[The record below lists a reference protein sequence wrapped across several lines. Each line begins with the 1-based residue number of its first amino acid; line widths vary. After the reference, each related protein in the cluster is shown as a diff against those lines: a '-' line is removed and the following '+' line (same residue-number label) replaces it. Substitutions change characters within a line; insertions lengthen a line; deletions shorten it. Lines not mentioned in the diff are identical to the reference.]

1 MYMPRLKSITL
12 SVAEEK
18 WFLAMTSTV
27 EWESL
32 ETFCHTH
39 HTCMNNWSFVTRTH
53 KIWSIRASFYYGYT
67 SFAADFDMCCRS
79 TISIHQQ
86 AIDKKKTRIR
96 GYFGTHFTTT
106 STIADEP
113 QQHSGDK
120 HFCALLKIGMCTH
133 VPSSTNLSLQCFE
146 CAFNDNKTLL

>member
-1 MYMPRLKSITL
+1 MRQMKNVHATAKVNNTFCCGGKVISGHDIDRRMRESGNVLPYSPYMH
-12 SVAEEK
+12 EQ
-18 WFLAMTSTV
+18 
-27 EWESL
+27 L
-32 ETFCHTH
+32 EFCHTH
-39 HTCMNNWSFVTRTH
+39 
-53 KIWSIRASFYYGYT
+53 AFYYGYT

-79 TISIHQQ
+79 TISMHQQ
-86 AIDKKKTRIR
+86 AIDKKNTRIR